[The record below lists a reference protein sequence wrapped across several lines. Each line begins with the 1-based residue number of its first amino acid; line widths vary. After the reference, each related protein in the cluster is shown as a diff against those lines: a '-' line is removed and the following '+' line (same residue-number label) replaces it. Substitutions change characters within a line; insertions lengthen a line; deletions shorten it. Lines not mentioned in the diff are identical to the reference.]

1 MNEDDLAAR
10 YDDTELLQLLAL
22 CGWTIRASSG
32 GTALSAVRGGRQVRV
47 RARSLPE
54 AIGSLFVRAMRSG
67 TTGQLSEA
75 VTLASNPGRANPDGR
90 PHQPTI

>member
-10 YDDTELLQLLAL
+10 YDGTELLHLLAL

-54 AIGSLFVRAMRSG
+54 AIGSLFVCAMRSR
-67 TTGQLSEA
+67 TTAPRSEA
-75 VTLASNPGRANPDGR
+75 VTPASDPVRANPDDR
-90 PHQPTI
+90 PHDPTS

>member
-1 MNEDDLAAR
+1 MNEDDLAR
-10 YDDTELLQLLAL
+10 HDGTELLKLLTL

-32 GTALSAVRGGRQVRV
+32 GTALSAVRNGMQVSV

-67 TTGQLSEA
+67 TTTQRPEPVSP
-75 VTLASNPGRANPDGR
+75 ASNPARSNPDER
-90 PHQPTI
+90 PHHPNS